1 VIEAS
6 KLSGREIIWLVR
18 GLAFV
23 LAGLVGGV
31 ACVALNQIS
40 PLSALLGRHLLGLPL
55 AGALLWFGAATLRRV
70 TTPGGAWRA
79 AVRRCFWSAMGVCF
93 LSPFAYLWHSAP
105 SVDYLSFNFAFFNLS
120 SAVFVC
126 NANRLT
132 YQLGEFYGDR
142 LLAVLARGSELFCY
156 GTLSFAVA
164 ASVVGTWIVAAHEGV
179 AIGGAVD
186 LLLAAC
192 WPWLVAIGMAPV
204 CVTAALLWTAKA
216 ISLARFEALANASET
231 PSDHLAPIKER

>member
-1 VIEAS
+1 M
-6 KLSGREIIWLVR
+6 IWLVR

-55 AGALLWFGAATLRRV
+55 AGALLWFGTATLRRV
-70 TTPGGAWRA
+70 TTPGGAWCVA
-79 AVRRCFWSAMGVCF
+79 TRRCFWSAMCVCF

-105 SVDYLSFNFAFFNLS
+105 LVDYLTFNFAFFNLS

-132 YQLGEFYGDR
+132 FWLADYYGDR
-142 LLAVLARGSELFCY
+142 LLALMARGSELFCY
-156 GTLSFAVA
+156 STLSFAVGMA
-164 ASVVGTWIVAAHEGV
+164 GVGTWMLARREGLDV
-179 AIGGAVD
+179 GVAVD
-186 LLLAAC
+186 LLLETS
-192 WPWLVAIGMAPV
+192 WPWLVAMGLAPV

-216 ISLARFEALANASET
+216 ISLARFESLANAGDEAQRRSET
-231 PSDHLAPIKER
+231 QKH

>member
-1 VIEAS
+1 MIES
-6 KLSGREIIWLVR
+6 PKCSGREMIWLVR

-40 PLSALLGRHLLGLPL
+40 PLAALMGRHLLGLPL
-55 AGALLWFGAATLRRV
+55 AGALLWFGAATLRQV

-79 AVRRCFWSAMGVCF
+79 ATRRCLWSAVCVFF

-105 SVDYLSFNFAFFNLS
+105 SVDYLTFNFAFFNLS

-132 YQLGEFYGDR
+132 FWLAEFYGDR
-142 LLAVLARGSELFCY
+142 LLALLARGSELLCY
-156 GTLSFAVA
+156 STLSFAVG
-164 ASVVGTWIVAAHEGV
+164 ASAVGTWMVMGREGLDAGAA
-179 AIGGAVD
+179 AD
-186 LLLAAC
+186 LLLGSF
-192 WPWLVAIGMAPV
+192 WPWLVVIGLAPV

-216 ISLARFEALANASET
+216 ISLARFESLASGARREDRN
-231 PSDHLAPIKER
+231 

>member
-1 VIEAS
+1 M
-6 KLSGREIIWLVR
+6 IWLVR

-23 LAGLVGGV
+23 LAGLLGGV
-31 ACVALNQIS
+31 ACVVLNQIS

-70 TTPGGAWRA
+70 AAPGGAWRA
-79 AVRRCFWSAMGVCF
+79 ATRRCSGSAMCVCF

-105 SVDYLSFNFAFFNLS
+105 SVDYFTFNFVFFNLS

-132 YQLGEFYGDR
+132 FWLAEFYDDR
-142 LLAVLARGSELFCY
+142 LLALLARGSELFCY
-156 GTLSFAVA
+156 ATLSFAVGA
-164 ASVVGTWIVAAHEGV
+164 AGVGTWLIVRREGMGVGAAV
-179 AIGGAVD
+179 N
-186 LLLAAC
+186 LLLETS
-192 WPWLVAIGMAPV
+192 WPWLVAMGLAPV

-216 ISLARFEALANASET
+216 ISLARFESLAAAGEEARRRNET
-231 PSDHLAPIKER
+231 QSR

>member
-1 VIEAS
+1 M
-6 KLSGREIIWLVR
+6 IWLVR

-23 LAGLVGGV
+23 LAGLVVGV

-40 PLSALLGRHLLGLPL
+40 SLSALLGRHLLGLPL

-70 TTPGGAWRA
+70 TTPGGAWRVA
-79 AVRRCFWSAMGVCF
+79 ARRCFWSAMCVCF

-105 SVDYLSFNFAFFNLS
+105 SVDYLTFNFAFFNLS

-132 YQLGEFYGDR
+132 FLLAESYSAR

-156 GTLSFAVA
+156 STLSFAVGA
-164 ASVVGTWIVAAHEGV
+164 CGVGTWMIVRREGLDVGAA
-179 AIGGAVD
+179 ADA
-186 LLLAAC
+186 LLGSC
-192 WPWLVAIGMAPV
+192 WPWLIAMGLAPV

-216 ISLARFEALANASET
+216 ICLARFESLASASEEARQRSET
-231 PSDHLAPIKER
+231 QSR